1 MAAWILYV
9 LAGVTLLYAVFL
21 SDPAMGSPFF
31 AVWYVLSAFLFG
43 CAWLSSHN
51 LWGVIPGWLLYGGIC
66 LLVILIILLGAAG
79 VTILSAFHRKAPA
92 DLDVLIVLGALVYK
106 TGPSKVLQY
115 RLDAAAAY
123 LRDNPHTRCIVSGGQ
138 GSNEPCPEGEVMK
151 AYLVGKG
158 IEEERIF
165 MENRSCSTVENIRFS
180 MEFCDPEKDRVA
192 IVTNDFHLWRG
203 MALARKAGFK
213 DVYGI
218 SGRSR
223 VIYLPNNFLR
233 ECCALIKDYL
243 FRNI

>member
-1 MAAWILYV
+1 
-9 LAGVTLLYAVFL
+9 
-21 SDPAMGSPFF
+21 
-31 AVWYVLSAFLFG
+31 
-43 CAWLSSHN
+43 
-51 LWGVIPGWLLYGGIC
+51 
-66 LLVILIILLGAAG
+66 
-79 VTILSAFHRKAPA
+79 
-92 DLDVLIVLGALVYK
+92 
-106 TGPSKVLQY
+106 
-115 RLDAAAAY
+115 
-123 LRDNPHTRCIVSGGQ
+123 
-138 GSNEPCPEGEVMK
+138 MK

-203 MALARKAGFK
+203 MALARKAGFR